1 MREAFERM
9 VTPEAT
15 TAVIE
20 LALLRTGDLALP
32 EQPRE
37 LATFVRDPLF
47 AAASCELGRDM
58 AEALLE
64 DLQPLLDK
72 ACESEAAPGRK
83 SSGVRRKDDS
93 PRPSLPVVLVAT
105 EDRSRAQALRHA
117 LVPDCRVVWAGD
129 VFDLLARLDG
139 FVAAELMVV
148 LDCRMCSVRPA
159 SVDSLAGRVPPRA
172 RVILWDCGKRLRRQL
187 LADGFPSHWI
197 VMHDD
202 APVDEVVDR
211 CRDRR

>member
-1 MREAFERM
+1 MGALVREAFERM

-15 TAVIE
+15 SAVIE

-32 EQPRE
+32 EQPCE
-37 LATFVRDPLF
+37 LAAFVRDPLSS
-47 AAASCELGRDM
+47 AASCELGRDV

-72 ACESEAAPGRK
+72 ACEAEPPAGRK
-83 SSGVRRKDDS
+83 ASGVRRKDT
-93 PRPSLPVVLVAT
+93 LPVVLVAT
-105 EDRSRAQALRHA
+105 EDRSRAQALRQA

-139 FVAAELMVV
+139 FVAAELVVV
-148 LDCRMCSVRPA
+148 LDCRTCSVRPA
-159 SVDSLAGRVPPRA
+159 SVDSLASRVPPRA
-172 RVILWDCGKRLRRQL
+172 RVILWDCGRRLRRQL
-187 LADGFPSHWI
+187 LADGFPAHWL

-211 CRDRR
+211 CRAR